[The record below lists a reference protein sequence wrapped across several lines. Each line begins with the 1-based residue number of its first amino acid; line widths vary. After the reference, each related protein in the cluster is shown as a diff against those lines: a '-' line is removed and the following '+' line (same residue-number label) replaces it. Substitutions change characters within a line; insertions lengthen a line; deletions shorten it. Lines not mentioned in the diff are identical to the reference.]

1 MVIRQTAV
9 IDNGKTHEIRK
20 MGILDIKRELRK
32 LDKENLIELV
42 TDLYKKNKSV
52 KEFFDFYVN
61 PNERNLFEKYQDKI
75 FESFYPKRGFGYKL
89 KDGKQAISDFKK
101 LATSVDLVVDL
112 MLFYV
117 ETGIKFTIDFGDINV
132 NFYLSL
138 ERTFVQALT
147 LARKENCLEKFADR
161 ANTAVSDTRDIGWG
175 FHDYLAD
182 VYFDFYPT
190 SFVDAEYDEQQP
202 EKGKII
208 KLKRL

>member
-1 MVIRQTAV
+1 
-9 IDNGKTHEIRK
+9 

-32 LDKENLIELV
+32 LDKEKLIDLV

-61 PNERNLFEKYQDKI
+61 PNERDLFEKYQDKV

-89 KDGKQAISDFKK
+89 KEGKKAITDFKK
-101 LATSVDLVVDL
+101 LGTSIVLVADL

-117 ETGIKFTIDFGDINV
+117 ETGVKFTNDFGDIDE

-147 LARKENCLEKFADR
+147 LARKENCLDKFDDR
-161 ANTAVSDTRDIGWG
+161 ANKVVSETNDIGWG
-175 FHDYLAD
+175 FHDYIAE
-182 VYFDFYPT
+182 VYFDFYPS
-190 SFVDAEYDEQQP
+190 SFDDVENDEQQS

-208 KLKRL
+208 RLKRK

>member
-1 MVIRQTAV
+1 
-9 IDNGKTHEIRK
+9 

-32 LDKENLIELV
+32 LDKEKIIDLV

-61 PNERNLFEKYQDKI
+61 PNEKDLFEKYQDKV

-89 KDGKQAISDFKK
+89 KEGKKAITDFKK
-101 LATSVDLVVDL
+101 LGTSIELVADL

-117 ETGIKFTIDFGDINV
+117 ETGVKFTNDFGDIDES
-132 NFYLSL
+132 FYLSL

-147 LARKENCLEKFADR
+147 LVRKENCLDKFDDR
-161 ANTAVSDTRDIGWG
+161 ASKIVSNTNNIGWG
-175 FHDYLAD
+175 FHDYLAEA
-182 VYFDFYPT
+182 YYDFYP
-190 SFVDAEYDEQQP
+190 SFFDDVENDEQQP

-208 KLKRL
+208 KLKRP